1 MNIPDRTESQL
12 SHVSI
17 PDHLNFALLEVVDQG
32 VREAA
37 DQPESDRQRIE
48 VSQAVHLRDAFLTE
62 SLTPAQVA
70 ELAQRAAQWL
80 QNWPRDPQDT
90 EEVKR
95 LLNAAHD
102 LLVLRDY
109 ALAVTD
115 GQSDIEALRLA
126 DHRSAQEADT
136 RVLTIPPELAGVLRS
151 QSLLVLEWN
160 HEPLEDI
167 RMLAP
172 SELIALGSIFRD
184 AIGVLDTIGW
194 LPTEHAQPIEVA
206 ITPGHIAQLE
216 RLRNDLA
223 QAIVEQ
229 LDNRAELTD
238 PDDIAKAD
246 SAIDVDRLITHG
258 LLQLVRAFERRE

>member
-1 MNIPDRTESQL
+1 MNVPDRTESQL
-12 SHVSI
+12 SHVLI

-48 VSQAVHLRDAFLTE
+48 VSQAVHLRDAFLTK

-80 QNWPRDPQDT
+80 QNWPKDPQDT
-90 EEVKR
+90 EEVER
-95 LLNAAHD
+95 LLGATHD

-109 ALAVTD
+109 ALD
-115 GQSDIEALRLA
+115 IGREQSDIDSRWLVG
-126 DHRSAQEADT
+126 HRSAQEDGT
-136 RVLTIPPELAGVLRS
+136 RVLTVSPDLVGVLRS

-167 RMLAP
+167 RMLPP
-172 SELIALGSIFRD
+172 SELVALASILGD
-184 AIGVLDTIGW
+184 AMEVLHTIGW
-194 LPTEHAQPIEVA
+194 LPAERTAPIKVA

-216 RLRNDLA
+216 RLREDLTQSIRERLA
-223 QAIVEQ
+223 SRNPDEI
-229 LDNRAELTD
+229 DRAD
-238 PDDIAKAD
+238 ADIDA
-246 SAIDVDRLITHG
+246 DRLIADG
-258 LLQLVRAFERRE
+258 LLRLIQAHALR